1 MDYCPAAFI
10 GDRFVTNSLQ
20 NVSNGL
26 DYTVKTRMR
35 FSIDAHTIGR
45 HLTGN
50 EVYVRNLL
58 ENYARLDRE
67 SQFVVYVCS
76 EQAASAIPNRFEKR
90 YVAVNPFVRLGV
102 HLSQLLMSD
111 KPDLLHVQY
120 TAPLYCPVPLV
131 VSVHDVS
138 YLERPEYFTASRRWQ
153 LQLSVGNTVPR
164 AARIVTPSE
173 FSRQRI
179 LSAYKLDPDLIDV
192 IYNAVSP
199 EFRPISPTAAFTR
212 VSNRFGVQWPFVLCV
227 GDLQPRK
234 NQIGLISAFAELLQ
248 ERPELPH
255 HLLLVGK
262 PTLFA
267 PKVYEAAKQSGIADR
282 IHFTGFVND
291 EDLLY
296 LYNAAEIFVFP
307 SFYEGFGLPILE
319 AQACGRA
326 VACSNTSAMPE
337 VADSAALLFDPNSQE
352 EMRLAMRDLLID
364 PELRQR
370 MERLGQKN
378 VSRFSWEKAASKTLD
393 VYYDVAGQGASSD
406 RAKQPLGRNA
416 KTRAAVPSS

>member
-1 MDYCPAAFI
+1 
-10 GDRFVTNSLQ
+10 
-20 NVSNGL
+20 
-26 DYTVKTRMR
+26 MR

-67 SQFVVYVCS
+67 SQFFVYVCS

-90 YVAVNPFVRLGV
+90 YVAVNPFLRLGV
-102 HLSQLLMSD
+102 NLSHRVMSD
-111 KPDLLHVQY
+111 RPDLLHVQY
-120 TAPLYCPVPLV
+120 TAPIYCPVPLV

-138 YLERPEYFTASRRWQ
+138 YLERPEYFTASRRIQ
-153 LQLSVGNTVPR
+153 LQATVSNTVKR

-179 LSAYKLDPDLIDV
+179 ISAYKLDPARIDV

-199 EFRPISPTAAFTR
+199 EFRPISSTLAFSR
-212 VSNRFGVQWPFVLCV
+212 VSNRFGVQRPFVLSV

-234 NQIGLISAFAELLQ
+234 NQIGLITAFASLLQ

-262 PTLFA
+262 PTWFA
-267 PKVYEAAKQSGIADR
+267 PKVYEAAKNSGIADR

-291 EDLLY
+291 EDLLH
-296 LYNAAEIFVFP
+296 LYNAAELFVFP

-337 VADSAALLFDPNSQE
+337 VADSAALLFDPNGQE

-370 MERLGQKN
+370 MERLGQNN
-378 VSRFSWEKAASKTLD
+378 VARFSWENAAKQTLQ
-393 VYYDVAGQGASSD
+393 VYYEVAGQDSAASRLASSSGSNA
-406 RAKQPLGRNA
+406 AK
-416 KTRAAVPSS
+416 RAAVPSS

>member
-1 MDYCPAAFI
+1 
-10 GDRFVTNSLQ
+10 
-20 NVSNGL
+20 
-26 DYTVKTRMR
+26 MR
-35 FSIDAHTIGR
+35 FAIDAHTIGR

-67 SQFVVYVCS
+67 SQFYAYVCS
-76 EQAASAIPNRFEKR
+76 EYAASEIPNRFEKR
-90 YVAVNPFVRLGV
+90 SVSANPFMRLGCDLTRRV
-102 HLSQLLMSD
+102 IADQ
-111 KPDLLHVQY
+111 PNLLHVQY
-120 TAPLYCPVPLV
+120 TAPLYCPVPFV

-138 YLERPEYFTASRRWQ
+138 YLERPEYFTWERRLQ
-153 LQLSVGNTVPR
+153 LQTTVSHTVKR
-164 AARIVTPSE
+164 AARILTVSE

-179 LSAYKLDPDLIDV
+179 QAAYSIDAGRIEV

-199 EFRPISPTAAFTR
+199 HFRPVSPKAAFNC
-212 VSNRFGVQWPFVLCV
+212 VSGNFGIQWPYILSV

-234 NQIGLISAFAELLQ
+234 NQIGLIAAFEELIARYPQLA
-248 ERPELPH
+248 H
-255 HLLLVGK
+255 HLVLVGK
-262 PTLFA
+262 PTWFA
-267 PKVYEAAKQSGIADR
+267 PKVYEAAKNSTVAER
-282 IHFTGFVND
+282 IHFTDFVND
-291 EDLLY
+291 EDLLH

-352 EMRLAMRDLLID
+352 EIVRAMRDLLLD

-378 VSRFSWEKAASKTLD
+378 ASRFSWEKAARQTLE
-393 VYYDVAGQGASSD
+393 VYYDVAGRRRTRSNVRTAQTVQSS
-406 RAKQPLGRNA
+406 
-416 KTRAAVPSS
+416 